1 MDTAVEE
8 EAGSGGTYM
17 HDDEARPQVGVAL
30 VGRAPA
36 PGEEK
41 ADGSGG
47 KNSTIVPRSTVDFQ
61 KRRAPLDPKTLIRR
75 WLDDS
80 VRDQQGLAS
89 ILRSATAA
97 GVYDFETKLMKEVL
111 VAIEHPMESF
121 SREKCREALIGIFF
135 SSSSELG
142 DTPVLSRSSSV
153 QDGDFQ
159 TVATPQ
165 PTQPAHESLFDS
177 AASLLRPAALQRVR
191 IREQVEPERK
201 EADVRLE
208 LQLERNRREM
218 DELRQSMQGE
228 IDRRTKQ
235 LRTDFQSELRSW
247 QRPGGGQAGSSGMPA
262 AGDFFSAIAS
272 ATRESVAD
280 GSDPGPGLN
289 EPAGGWA
296 FHANAPGGP
305 LTAHRIETPSTN
317 IHSRKGGSESLW
329 PEVAEQFFPLEAHMR
344 SHMGAWANVSLF
356 REAIT
361 HAVALDKLALLPKT
375 LDSNKALQDARE
387 VMVRRW
393 LCLKWVSA
401 RTERKASPSFP
412 AYAIAFESLLTTQD
426 VVPASAT
433 ITAMANSRYLARA
446 QKSQSGL

>member
-1 MDTAVEE
+1 MDTAVDE
-8 EAGSGGTYM
+8 EADPEGAYM
-17 HDDEARPQVGVAL
+17 HDDGAGGVAR
-30 VGRAPA
+30 VGRVPA
-36 PGEEK
+36 PGEQK
-41 ADGSGG
+41 ADGSGAT
-47 KNSTIVPRSTVDFQ
+47 NSTRVPRSTPDFQ

-75 WLDDS
+75 WLDTDS
-80 VRDQQGLAS
+80 RDQQGLAS
-89 ILRSATAA
+89 IFRSATAA
-97 GVYDFETKLMKEVL
+97 GVYDFETKLMREVL

-121 SREKCREALIGIFF
+121 SKDKCREALIGIFF
-135 SSSSELG
+135 SSSSELEEY
-142 DTPVLSRSSSV
+142 PVLSRSSSI

-159 TVATPQ
+159 TIATPQ
-165 PTQPAHESLFDS
+165 STQPEHESLFAS
-177 AASLLRPAALQRVR
+177 AASLLRPGALQRVQG
-191 IREQVEPERK
+191 REQVEPERK
-201 EADVRLE
+201 EADAHLE
-208 LQLERNRREM
+208 RQLERNRREM
-218 DELRQSMQGE
+218 DEMRQAMRGE
-228 IDRRTKQ
+228 LDRHKRQVRTE
-235 LRTDFQSELRSW
+235 LQSEFRSW
-247 QRPGGGQAGSSGMPA
+247 QRPGSGQAGSSGMPA

-305 LTAHRIETPSTN
+305 LTAHRVETPSAN

-329 PEVAEQFFPLEAHMR
+329 PEVAEQFFPLEANMR

-387 VMVRRW
+387 VLVRRW

-426 VVPASAT
+426 VVTAGAT